1 LTQGYTPSIIYVM
14 KKIIESK
21 KEKWQ
26 CMLDTLEAVGDQLNS
41 RTYRFIKGELICC
54 AVEEATGMKYVD
66 EVGYDLVDSEGIRY
80 ECRSQINTFY
90 KTKDCTRRGIVL
102 KNMLSSETNINT
114 ELGFDYLIL
123 VQSDVDDFR
132 VAVVDRNV
140 CESNLYQVD
149 GQLKL
154 NSIPVEHWVIG
165 KGDLSTRNVDSIKL
179 DLKPAFVKIIQSFS

>member
-1 LTQGYTPSIIYVM
+1 
-14 KKIIESK
+14 
-21 KEKWQ
+21 
-26 CMLDTLEAVGDQLNS
+26 
-41 RTYRFIKGELICC
+41 
-54 AVEEATGMKYVD
+54 
-66 EVGYDLVDSEGIRY
+66 
-80 ECRSQINTFY
+80 
-90 KTKDCTRRGIVL
+90 
-102 KNMLSSETNINT
+102 MLSSETNINT